1 MLQAGGFD
9 PTVVVG
15 GRIKHLD
22 SGARLGKGE
31 YLVAEADESDG
42 SFLKLS
48 PALAIITN
56 IDNDH
61 LDYYGTFDRIAEAFV
76 QYAGRVPFYGCVI
89 ACVDDPH
96 VRAHLARISRRVITY
111 GFDPSAHIQASNM
124 ETDGPFSVDVA
135 ENGKTLGRIQLQVPG
150 RHNIQNALAAVAAG
164 LELGIS
170 FAKIA
175 EGLAGFEGVSR
186 RLELKGDRDGITVI
200 DDYGHHPTE
209 IRATL
214 SALRDRYP
222 KRRLVAL
229 FQPHRY
235 TRTQS
240 LWNEFAHAFENA
252 GRVYIMDIY
261 PAGEEAIPGVT
272 SDLIVKAMQ
281 GVHPH
286 ASAALKPFS
295 AEGFR
300 QELNAGDVVLT
311 LGAGD
316 VWKYGE
322 QLLAGSEQRAA
333 SREQK

>member
-1 MLQAGGFD
+1 LI
-9 PTVVVG
+9 PPWWWG
-15 GRIKHLD
+15 GRLKHLD

-61 LDYYGTFDRIAEAFV
+61 LDYYGTFDKIADAFV

-89 ACVDDPH
+89 VCLDDPH

-111 GFDPSAHIQASNM
+111 GFDASARIQASNLR
-124 ETDGPFSVDVA
+124 TDGTTSFDVA
-135 ENGKTLGRIQLQVPG
+135 EDGKPLGRITLQVPG
-150 RHNIQNALAAVAAG
+150 AHNACNALAAVAAG

-170 FAKIA
+170 FTKIA
-175 EGLAGFEGVSR
+175 DGLAAFDGVGR
-186 RLELKGDRDGITVI
+186 RLELKGERDGITVV

-229 FQPHRY
+229 FQPHRF

-240 LWNEFAHAFENA
+240 LWNEFAHAFEKA
-252 GRVYIMDIY
+252 DRVFIMDIY
-261 PAGEEAIPGVT
+261 PAGEEAIPGVS
-272 SDLIVKAMQ
+272 SDLIVKVMQ
-281 GVHPH
+281 GVHPQ
-286 ASAALKPFS
+286 ASAAPKPFS
-295 AEGFR
+295 ADALR
-300 QELNAGDVVLT
+300 AELKSGDVLLT

-333 SREQK
+333 SREE